1 MFRVVID
8 ERLKAYDFGA
18 AHPLGPIRIIRTYE
32 NIKNLGLLESAEVE
46 VVDAGSPASDAQ
58 ILKIHSP
65 EYIEC
70 VKSERT
76 CIEHGIGTAD
86 TPTFKGMH
94 AASAAVCGATLRAT
108 EGVASGKAIH
118 AVNVAGGL
126 HHAMANRGSGFC
138 VYNDVAVSIAYLLE
152 QGFERIAYIDV
163 DAHHGD
169 GTQSIFWDDP
179 RVLTYSIHQ
188 SGKSLFPGTGFGH
201 EAGGTNAAGS
211 AINISLPAGTKD
223 AEWLRAFEAVLPDV
237 LEAFKPEIIFSQH
250 GCDSHSKDPLTALE
264 LSIDGQKTSYQMIHE
279 WAHKYS
285 DGKWIAVGGGG
296 YELENVVPKIWTHL
310 VAIVT
315 HQESL
320 VNFSDLSIPN
330 SITFK
335 RFASGWDPNDEIDR
349 EIMAV
354 RKNIFPHYGLIAEL

>member
-8 ERLKAYDFGA
+8 ERLKAYDFGDK
-18 AHPLGPIRIIRTYE
+18 HPLGPIRVLRTYE
-32 NIKNLGLLESAEVE
+32 NIRDLKLLDSPEVE
-46 VVDAGSPASDAQ
+46 VVDAGIQATEEQLLSV
-58 ILKIHSP
+58 HTP

-70 VKSERT
+70 VKSESV
-76 CIEHGIGTAD
+76 CFEHGLGTSD
-86 TPTFKGMH
+86 TPTFRGIH
-94 AASAAVCGATLRAT
+94 DAAAMVCGATLQAALA
-108 EGVASGKAIH
+108 VASGTAIH

-138 VYNDVAVSIAYLLE
+138 VYNDIAVAIQYLLAM
-152 QGFERIAYIDV
+152 GFERIAYIDV

-179 RVLTYSIHQ
+179 RVLTFSIHQ

-201 EAGGTNAAGS
+201 EIGGENALGTS
-211 AINISLPAGTKD
+211 INISLPDGTKD
-223 AEWLRAFEAVLPDV
+223 AQWLRAFDAVLPEV
-237 LEAFKPEIIFSQH
+237 LEVFKPQIIFSQH
-250 GCDSHSKDPLTALE
+250 GCDSHEKDPLTGLALT
-264 LSIDGQKTSYQMIHE
+264 IDGQKTSYQMIHK
-279 WAHKYS
+279 WAHDFS

-296 YELENVVPKIWTHL
+296 YELQNVVPRIWSHL

-315 HQESL
+315 HQEER
-320 VNFSDLSIPN
+320 VDFSDLSRPN

-335 RFASGWDPNDEIDR
+335 KFKNGWDPNDEIDR

-354 RKNIFPHYGLIAEL
+354 RKNIFPHFGLIAEL

>member
-8 ERLKAYDFGA
+8 ERLKAYDFGES
-18 AHPLGPIRIIRTYE
+18 HPLGPIRVLRTYE
-32 NIKNLGLLESAEVE
+32 NLRTYGLLDSKDVE
-46 VVDAGSPASDAQ
+46 VVDAGIAATTEQ
-58 ILKIHSP
+58 LLKVHTA

-70 VKSERT
+70 VKSET
-76 CIEHGIGTAD
+76 VCAEHGLGTAD
-86 TPTFKGMH
+86 TPTFAGIH
-94 AASAAVCGATLRAT
+94 EAAALVCGATLRAT
-108 EGVASGKAIH
+108 EGVASGDSIH
-118 AVNVAGGL
+118 SVNVAGGL

-152 QGFERIAYIDV
+152 KGFERIAYIDV

-188 SGKSLFPGTGFGH
+188 NGKTLFPGTGFGH
-201 EAGGTNAAGS
+201 EIGGTNSQGS
-211 AINISLPAGTKD
+211 AINVSVPDGATDGQ
-223 AEWLRAFEAVLPDV
+223 WLRAFDAVLPEV
-237 LEAFKPEIIFSQH
+237 LEVFKPQIIISQH
-250 GCDSHSKDPLTALE
+250 GCDSHAKDPLTGLQ
-264 LSIDGQKTSYQMIHE
+264 LTIDGQKTSYQMIHK
-279 WAHKYS
+279 WAHEFC

-315 HQESL
+315 HQEDL
-320 VNFSDLSIPN
+320 VEFSDLSIPGPVP
-330 SITFK
+330 FK
-335 RFASGWDPNDEIDR
+335 KFEFGWDPNDETDR

-354 RKNIFPHYGLIAEL
+354 RRNVFPHYGLIAEL